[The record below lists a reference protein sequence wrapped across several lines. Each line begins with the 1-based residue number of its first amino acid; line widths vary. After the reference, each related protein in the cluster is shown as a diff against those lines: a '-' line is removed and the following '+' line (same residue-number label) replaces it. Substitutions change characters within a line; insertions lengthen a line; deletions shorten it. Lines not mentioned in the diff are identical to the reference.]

1 MGERFS
7 TAAAVGAG
15 SYATAMNAAAPTSLV
30 RYAWL
35 SVVAAVATISLKLGA
50 WWFTG
55 SLALASDAAESVVNL
70 AAALVAVYTLKVA
83 ARPADTKYLFGR
95 GKAEFFS
102 AAFEGALILIAALL
116 IIVAA
121 VERLLN
127 PAPVDQT
134 GIGVAIAVVAAAING
149 AVAWVLFGAAAKY
162 RSAAL
167 RADAHHLMTDVWT
180 SVGVIVGVIVVGVT
194 GWDRLDAIAA
204 LVVGC
209 NIVRMGWELL
219 RDSADGLLDVTW
231 PEADNTRLAAR
242 LAQFQQ
248 PQQVVMHALRTR
260 ESGQRRFAEVHLLVP
275 GEWTVRRAHD
285 LAEEIEQA
293 VQAEFEGAS
302 MLCHIEPIED
312 PNAYDDYEAEL
323 VLPTSTVCAQELLP
337 RWRDEHRRR

>member
-1 MGERFS
+1 MS
-7 TAAAVGAG
+7 
-15 SYATAMNAAAPTSLV
+15 AAAPTSLV

-35 SVVAAVATISLKLGA
+35 SVAAAVATILLKLGA
-50 WWFTG
+50 WWLTG

-83 ARPADTKYLFGR
+83 ATPANTKYLFGR

-102 AAFEGALILIAALL
+102 AAFEGALILIAAVL

-127 PAPVDQT
+127 PAPVEQA
-134 GIGVAIAVVAAAING
+134 GIGVVIAVVAAAING
-149 AVAWVLFGAAAKY
+149 AVAWVLYRAAAKY

-180 SVGVIVGVIVVGVT
+180 SVGVIVGVIVVGAT

-209 NIVRMGWELL
+209 NIVRMGWVLL

-231 PEADNTRLAAR
+231 PAADNERLTAR
-242 LAQFQQ
+242 LASYQR
-248 PQQVVMHALRTR
+248 PQRVVMHALRTR

-275 GEWTVRRAHD
+275 GEWTVRQAHD

-293 VQAEFEGAS
+293 VEAEFEGAS

-323 VLPTSTVCAQELLP
+323 ELPTGGVSADQLLP
-337 RWRDEHRRR
+337 KWQDDKRRR